1 MVVDITTGFVG
12 RLRARDPDAWF
23 ELWETFGPVIRSQLH
38 RWGRGHIGFE
48 TVQDL
53 SQETLTALAS
63 AIDTHDPSRGVRFST
78 WLLAIARYTLTD
90 EFDRRNAQKRGSGR
104 KPAELEA
111 AAGKGDDQAG
121 PDEVYA
127 TAIFG
132 AKVDRALKLVERES
146 EFVDFEVFR
155 MRVLDGLPGKR
166 VAGDLGLSEAGVSR
180 RLNRIRVALRARLG
194 EVMERF
200 SFTEE
205 EMAEAGRKGLD
216 PNPKKVQDA
225 LFDEALA
232 EVFHRYSA
240 FRSEADGPE
249 GGSTR

>member
-23 ELWETFGPVIRSQLH
+23 ELWETFGPVISSQLQ
-38 RWGRGHIGFE
+38 RWGRGQIGFE

-90 EFDRRNAQKRGSGR
+90 EFDRRNAQKRGSGK
-104 KPAELEA
+104 KPVELEA
-111 AAGKGDDQAG
+111 ASGQGDGQAG

-146 EFVDFEVFR
+146 DFVDFSVFR
-155 MRVLDGLPGKR
+155 MRILEGQPGKR

-180 RLNRIRVALRARLG
+180 RLTKVRTALRSRLS

-205 EMAEAGRKGLD
+205 ELSEAERKGLD
-216 PNPKKVQDA
+216 PNPKKAQDA

-232 EVFHRYSA
+232 EIFHRYSA
-240 FRSEADGPE
+240 FRTQTEGPA
-249 GGSTR
+249 GGLAR

>member
-23 ELWETFGPVIRSQLH
+23 ELWETFGPVIRAQLQ
-38 RWGRGHIGFE
+38 RWGRGQIGFE

-78 WLLAIARYTLTD
+78 WLLAIARYTLSD
-90 EFDRRNAQKRGSGR
+90 EFDRRNAAKRGSGR
-104 KPAELEA
+104 KPVELEA
-111 AAGKGDDQAG
+111 AAGTGDGSAG
-121 PDEVYA
+121 PDEIYA

-132 AKVDRALKLVERES
+132 AKIDRALRLVERES
-146 EFVDFEVFR
+146 DFVDFSVFR
-155 MRVLDGLPGKR
+155 MRVLEGIPGKQ

-180 RLNRIRVALRARLG
+180 RLTKVRAALRTRLE
-194 EVMERF
+194 EVMQRF
-200 SFTEE
+200 SFTPEE
-205 EMAEAGRKGLD
+205 LEEASRKGLD
-216 PNPKKVQDA
+216 SNPNKAQDA

-240 FRSEADGPE
+240 FRSQNDGP
-249 GGSTR
+249 GGGPTR